1 MSTYIELR
9 EQAAEE
15 IRAHIGS
22 TSADS
27 SHHFV
32 VDHSNY
38 LVEHGAVLLAAL
50 RLWAEPR
57 RMTDRDVRALID
69 IASAATLENIA
80 DQLAR
85 SHRPDDLLASVQLEG
100 IAIAPP
106 RQLHETLEFRTE
118 GPSTELNRS

>member
-1 MSTYIELR
+1 VSTYIELR
-9 EQAAEE
+9 DQAAEE
-15 IRAHIGS
+15 IRAHMGS

-38 LVEHGAVLLAAL
+38 LVEHAAVLLAAL

-57 RMTDRDVRALID
+57 HMTDRDLRALID
-69 IASAATLENIA
+69 MASAATLENIA
-80 DQLAR
+80 EQLAH

-100 IAIAPP
+100 IAFSPP
-106 RQLHETLEFRTE
+106 HQLSDTLEFARK
-118 GPSTELNRS
+118 GLQSS

>member
-1 MSTYIELR
+1 VSTYIELR
-9 EQAAEE
+9 DQAAQE

-22 TSADS
+22 TPSDS

-57 RMTDRDVRALID
+57 YMTDRDLRALID
-69 IASAATLENIA
+69 LADAATLENIA
-80 DQLAR
+80 EQLA
-85 SHRPDDLLASVQLEG
+85 HRHSPDDLLASVQLEG
-100 IAIAPP
+100 IAFAPP
-106 RQLHETLEFRTE
+106 GQLNETLEFARK
-118 GPSTELNRS
+118 GLQPS